1 MGLLGH
7 LAVLGVEG
15 RVLVK
20 LMAGES
26 QVNITVPHLPQFVIL
41 QFVTTIHSRVLFSS
55 IALRPLASMMCSPG
69 WVTWVGLLLNSRA
82 SIRTRLYGCI

>member
-1 MGLLGH
+1 MLS
-7 LAVLGVEG
+7 VEG

-26 QVNITVPHLPQFVIL
+26 QVNMTVPPLPQFVNL

-55 IALRPLASMMCSPG
+55 IALRPLARMG
-69 WVTWVGLLLNSRA
+69 HL
-82 SIRTRLYGCI
+82 CIDTKHDVYVYPY